1 MPILILLLFI
11 AVPIA
16 EIAVFIE
23 LGGWIGLWPTI
34 GCIVLT
40 AMIGT
45 VLLRQQGLSV
55 LTRVRQ
61 NHDRGEVPLDAVFDG
76 ACLLVAGLLLLTPGF
91 LTDSV
96 GFALFV
102 PPFRRWLGRSLWHI
116 VQRRG
121 TIHVDVGGAGPG
133 RGPRRDGS
141 RPDRPPGS
149 EDRPT
154 APVIDADFEDIP
166 PSSDSPWNR
175 GDGGRQ

>member
-16 EIAVFIE
+16 EIALFIE

-55 LTRVRQ
+55 LTRVRES
-61 NHDRGEVPLDAVFDG
+61 HDRGEVPLDAVFDG

-102 PPFRRWLGRSLWHI
+102 PPFRRWLGRGLWQLVRH
-116 VQRRG
+116 RG
-121 TIHVDVGGAGPG
+121 TIHVDVGGSDPRPRREGPG
-133 RGPRRDGS
+133 AGGRSGPD
-141 RPDRPPGS
+141 
-149 EDRPT
+149 DRPT

-166 PSSDSPWNR
+166 PSADSPWSR
-175 GDGGRQ
+175 GDGSQQ